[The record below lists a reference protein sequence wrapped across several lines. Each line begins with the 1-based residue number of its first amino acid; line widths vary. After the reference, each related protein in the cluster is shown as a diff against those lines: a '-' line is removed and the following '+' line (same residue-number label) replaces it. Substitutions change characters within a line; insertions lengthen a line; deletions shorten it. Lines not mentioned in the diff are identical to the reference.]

1 MQESFKDALDGFS
14 LTVDFEKA
22 APQLSFEQP
31 TQTISQEQAQALVTL
46 NADGT
51 VMVDEAGVRVLVDSW
66 AAIYDISNTKYQF
79 KSEVDGYVPIQF
91 LDVSYKVELR
101 RADEGVPR
109 AAADAGRGRGR
120 ARNCL
125 LPKRRAVRHQGYVH

>member
-1 MQESFKDALDGFS
+1 MQESFEDALDGFS

-51 VMVDEAGVRVLVDSW
+51 VMVDEAGVRALADDW
-66 AAIYDISNTKYQF
+66 AA
-79 KSEVDGYVPIQF
+79 P
-91 LDVSYKVELR
+91 L
-101 RADEGVPR
+101 
-109 AAADAGRGRGR
+109 
-120 ARNCL
+120 
-125 LPKRRAVRHQGYVH
+125 